1 MADGRQAKS
10 PTRERV
16 TPTVA
21 APNVTAPT
29 AMARTPRLP
38 PRGTEDVELTSDVYT
53 TAFLL
58 ASNATESTYSVWPW
72 RNQKMIIVW
81 FYLMFIVSTQSF
93 VILSLLWIH
102 PQPVKERSWLID
114 CDSPTKAAAEELE
127 RLAASAGGSCAAA
140 AMRSVAGLSDG
151 AKALCSELDLELEV
165 PISDERVLRYRRLRA
180 TVFFYEHIF
189 GRGIS
194 SGSDVALLI
203 VQLVCCVWVIA
214 FVYFDDFKSVAH
226 LLEFRDFNRWFL
238 PLKGECAAHKQWVLV
253 LPLVQMVLST
263 ALVCVS
269 CCITCALDEASDV
282 VLNCLAFTFIGQ
294 VDDLFN
300 KPLLRY
306 YTTERLEGLSEEYT
320 DEIYYLVGEYAEAN
334 AWNCDGADT
343 PPEKW
348 FDSSWYVKQE
358 DKVAGLLHDFR
369 FRHCPED
376 YERPSERLV
385 ALLRRV
391 FIAAPVLAVLTC
403 WALFTR
409 TAAEHS
415 LAS

>member
-1 MADGRQAKS
+1 MRLCWWYLAVIAASQTFVLASMLLITPAIVDSRTTFVDCDRQMPAAIFASGRITDA
-10 PTRERV
+10 TCRELDVAFEFPPSTGRM
-16 TPTVA
+16 PGA
-21 APNVTAPT
+21 APLT
-29 AMARTPRLP
+29 MRTFEEHTFYYQSMFQ
-38 PRGTEDVELTSDVYT
+38 GDVEHT
-53 TAFLL
+53 LL
-58 ASNATESTYSVWPW
+58 
-72 RNQKMIIVW
+72 
-81 FYLMFIVSTQSF
+81 
-93 VILSLLWIH
+93 
-102 PQPVKERSWLID
+102 
-114 CDSPTKAAAEELE
+114 
-127 RLAASAGGSCAAA
+127 
-140 AMRSVAGLSDG
+140 
-151 AKALCSELDLELEV
+151 
-165 PISDERVLRYRRLRA
+165 
-180 TVFFYEHIF
+180 
-189 GRGIS
+189 
-194 SGSDVALLI
+194 
-203 VQLVCCVWVIA
+203 QLVCCVWVSA

-238 PLKGECAAHKQWVLV
+238 PLKGESPVHKQWVLI

-376 YERPSERLV
+376 YERPSERV
-385 ALLRRV
+385 IALLQRV
-391 FIAAPVLAVLTC
+391 FFAAPVVAVATC

-409 TAAEHS
+409 TAVEHS
-415 LAS
+415 LA